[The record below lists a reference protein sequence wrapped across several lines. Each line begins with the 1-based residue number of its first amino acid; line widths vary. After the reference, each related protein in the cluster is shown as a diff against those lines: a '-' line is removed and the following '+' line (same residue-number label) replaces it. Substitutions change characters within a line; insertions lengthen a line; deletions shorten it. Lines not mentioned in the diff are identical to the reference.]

1 MGDYTGMTAATDP
14 LVLADSYAMSA
25 TTYRP
30 RPLIPGGCPIRQYST
45 RDPRSSHAVEVLVR
59 PPGTRRE
66 PQQLRILPGEGLGQ
80 ARTRDGN

>member
-30 RPLIPGGCPIRQYST
+30 RPLIPGDALSDST
-45 RDPRSSHAVEVLVR
+45 VRETLVAAMQWRCSS
-59 PPGTRRE
+59 G
-66 PQQLRILPGEGLGQ
+66 LPAL
-80 ARTRDGN
+80 AASPSN